1 MPVGRLDDKWR
12 LNKSQMMV
20 TIKHSES
27 MSWNT
32 SQANHYFLCPSN
44 ARLADPLT
52 DQGIVLT
59 Y

>member
-1 MPVGRLDDKWR
+1 
-12 LNKSQMMV
+12 MV

-27 MSWNT
+27 MIWNT
-32 SQANHYFLCPSN
+32 SQANHYFLCPSS